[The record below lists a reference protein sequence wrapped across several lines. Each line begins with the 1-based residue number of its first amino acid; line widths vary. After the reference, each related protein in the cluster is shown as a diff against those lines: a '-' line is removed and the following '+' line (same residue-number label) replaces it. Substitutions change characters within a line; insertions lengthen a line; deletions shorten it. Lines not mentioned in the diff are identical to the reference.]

1 MLKEIFV
8 GTDTYDEQPDDQTED
23 EADKKIDE
31 QRDTIDIP
39 DLESEESAE

>member
-23 EADKKIDE
+23 EADKKN
-31 QRDTIDIP
+31 R
-39 DLESEESAE
+39 

>member
-1 MLKEIFV
+1 MMNNQMIKQRMKQI
-8 GTDTYDEQPDDQTED
+8 
-23 EADKKIDE
+23 KKIDE

>member
-8 GTDTYDEQPDDQTED
+8 GTDTYDEQTDDQTED